1 MTDDDSTTSGPGG
14 AGTGEEAFRAR
25 EISITKPSAAR
36 LYDWYLG
43 GSHNYAIDKA
53 FGARIVEIFPLV
65 RDFARHNREFLGRA
79 VRFCA
84 EQGIRQFL
92 DIGSGVPTVGNVHE
106 VAHAIDPSI
115 RVVYVD
121 NDMEAVISS
130 EQLLKGVDTATVIA
144 GDLFQPN
151 SILTHPETT
160 RLINPD
166 EPLALLIVG
175 VLHFVLDDRRP
186 HELLRFYRDWL
197 PSGSYFVASHGTV
210 DEASPVVR
218 AQLEGVRDA
227 YADTANPSTIR
238 TKAEFTRFFDG
249 LDLVEPG
256 VAFAVDWRS
265 PTPVD
270 LADPARPTWYAAVG
284 RKP

>member
-1 MTDDDSTTSGPGG
+1 MTDDASAPGG
-14 AGTGEEAFRAR
+14 AAAGDEEFRAR

-43 GSHNYAIDKA
+43 GKHNYAIDKA

-106 VAHAIDPSI
+106 VAHAIDPAI

-130 EQLLKGVDTATVIA
+130 QQLLKGVDTATVVA
-144 GDLFQPN
+144 GDLFQPH
-151 SILTHPETT
+151 SILNHPETL
-160 RLINPD
+160 RLINPN
-166 EPLALLIVG
+166 EPVALLIVG
-175 VLHFVLDDRRP
+175 VLHFVLDDRHP
-186 HELLRFYRDWL
+186 HELLHHYRDWL

-238 TKAEFTRFFDG
+238 TKDEFTRFFDG